1 MMTHDE
7 MIAVIAAHRDGKQ
20 LEYKSISDTNW
31 KLATTPVFNFDI
43 ADYRIKPE
51 PLVLWAVMTKENEVF
66 ASSKDKTAMDPW
78 ISDTSKQRTLKKF
91 AEVAE

>member
-1 MMTHDE
+1 MSMTHDE
-7 MIAVIAAHRDGKQ
+7 MIAVIAAHKDGKQ

-51 PLVLWAVMTKENEVF
+51 PIVLWGVYEARINLRTYTTKEAAESY
-66 ASSKDKTAMDPW
+66 ASKLSY
-78 ISDTSKQRTLKKF
+78 RTTIKKF
-91 AEVAE
+91 VEAES